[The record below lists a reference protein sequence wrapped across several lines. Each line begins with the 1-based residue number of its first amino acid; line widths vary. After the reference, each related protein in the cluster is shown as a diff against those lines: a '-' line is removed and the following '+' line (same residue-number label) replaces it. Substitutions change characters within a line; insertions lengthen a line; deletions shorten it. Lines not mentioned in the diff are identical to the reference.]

1 MKRIL
6 YISMVLLM
14 FTACAGVEQKKTSLS
29 EDMGSPEKVALLK
42 QRATEYWTAF
52 VAKDYNKVYS
62 LNDPFFRARMD
73 MNSYLGKLGTIIYY
87 AFEIKD
93 IKVEGNVATVKVKVD
108 YSIKSAKT
116 SKTES
121 LAPESTAEFE
131 GTWLYVYDNW
141 YTEYRG
147 PMIEIGIVEY

>member
-6 YISMVLLM
+6 YISLILLM
-14 FTACAGVEQKKTSLS
+14 VTACAGVEQKKTSLS

-42 QRATEYWTAF
+42 QRATEYWAAF
-52 VAKDYNKVYS
+52 VANDYNKIYS
-62 LNDPFFRARMD
+62 LNDPFFRARVD
-73 MNSYLGKLGTIIYY
+73 INSYLSKLGTIIYY

-93 IKVEGNVATVKVKVD
+93 IKVEGNVGTVKVKVD
-108 YSIKSAKT
+108 YSIKSAKI
-116 SKTES
+116 SKTGPS
-121 LAPESTAEFE
+121 VPESTAEFE

-147 PMIEIGIVEY
+147 PMIEVGIVEY